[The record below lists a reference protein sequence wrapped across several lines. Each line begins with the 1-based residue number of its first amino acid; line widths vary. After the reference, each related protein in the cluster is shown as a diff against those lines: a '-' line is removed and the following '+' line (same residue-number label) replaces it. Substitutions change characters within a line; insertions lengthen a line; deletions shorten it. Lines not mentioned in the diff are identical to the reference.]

1 MKTIKICLFSTVKAE
16 IFELCVMLTYLWQ
29 LTPSVHLRT
38 TVSKQS
44 WLLWSHVRHHSV
56 HSVYKQYSELSHSR
70 WSCLIHP
77 SQVTSAG
84 KAVDCAV
91 ISTRGNMTTRPTA
104 QTTTSTRA
112 WPPGSLCLFRLSSL
126 ASLRSKC
133 LVQSVS
139 LCVKAHEKN
148 MACAQKRGRNK
159 ARQKP
164 HPKKKERKKKKHTS
178 CTVPIFPAPAGLLRW
193 PQWKWHMA
201 GKDGVALVSDT
212 ADIHHHA
219 RAQKIWFL
227 FGNNEI

>member
-1 MKTIKICLFSTVKAE
+1 MKLIVLIPKEDYLDINLSVLLTSENTSCLLLGNLVQTCLRNRMKSCREETQTHLMKTIKICLFSTVKAE

-44 WLLWSHVRHHSV
+44 WLLWSRVRHHSV

-112 WPPGSLCLFRLSSL
+112 WPPGALSLFRLSSL

-133 LVQSVS
+133 LVQS
-139 LCVKAHEKN
+139 CVAVRKSAREKHGVR
-148 MACAQKRGRNK
+148 AK
-159 ARQKP
+159 
-164 HPKKKERKKKKHTS
+164 T
-178 CTVPIFPAPAGLLRW
+178 W
-193 PQWKWHMA
+193 PQ
-201 GKDGVALVSDT
+201 
-212 ADIHHHA
+212 
-219 RAQKIWFL
+219 
-227 FGNNEI
+227 